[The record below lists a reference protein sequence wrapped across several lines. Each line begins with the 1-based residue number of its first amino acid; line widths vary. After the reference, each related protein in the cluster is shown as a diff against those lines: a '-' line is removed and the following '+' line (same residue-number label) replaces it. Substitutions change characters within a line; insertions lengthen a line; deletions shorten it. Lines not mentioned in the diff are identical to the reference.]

1 MSGVSR
7 HTSAAAQT
15 SSFHPLVWPIWLLG
29 GTLTVGSNP
38 LHNLLLLLGA
48 ALVTLVCQ
56 DDSPVGRAF
65 GFFVRI
71 GLIVIGLRLLL
82 SMVAVG
88 QFTYGATPLGRL
100 PLLGLPWW
108 LGGLALGGPFTLE
121 MLAMGVT
128 GGIRLLALLA
138 LFGAFNAVADH
149 YGLLRRLPSFLGG
162 IGLVLTIGLA
172 FVPQTLNQL
181 IAIREAQR
189 VRGHRFRTWHDAL
202 PLLVPL
208 VSGGLERSLQLA
220 EAMDSRGY
228 GARRTEANSGGRL
241 MEQAGSILGLLLL
254 ALGLFAAFYRSDPRS
269 GWALTGTGLVILAA
283 VARRVGRTSR
293 RSRYLRER
301 WHIYDLLAILSS
313 IALIGVAVL
322 TRRYAVDALVYV
334 PLPTA
339 AMPPFR
345 VWSIAMIALLMVPA
359 GIIAV
364 MDRRQARAHIR
375 EHEQAAS

>member
-1 MSGVSR
+1 MR
-7 HTSAAAQT
+7 Y
-15 SSFHPLVWPIWLLG
+15 HPLVWPIWLIG
-29 GTLTVGSNP
+29 GTFSVGSNP
-38 LHNLLLLLGA
+38 LHNLVLLLGA
-48 ALVTLVCQ
+48 TLVTLVCQ

-181 IAIREAQR
+181 VAIREAQR
-189 VRGHRFRTWHDAL
+189 VRGHRFRTWRDAL

-208 VSGGLERSLQLA
+208 VAGGLERSLQLA

-228 GARRTEANSGGRL
+228 GARRIEANTGSMLREQTGG
-241 MEQAGSILGLLLL
+241 IVGLLLL
-254 ALGLFAAFYRSDPRS
+254 ALGLFTAFYRSDPRP
-269 GWALTGTGLVILAA
+269 GWALAGGGLVILGAM
-283 VARRVGRTSR
+283 ARRAGRASR
-293 RSRYLRER
+293 RSRYAQER
-301 WHIYDLLAILSS
+301 WHIHDLLAVLSS
-313 IALIGVAVL
+313 VGLIAVAVL
-322 TRRYAVDALVYV
+322 ARRYAAEALVYV

-339 AMPPFR
+339 EMPPFR
-345 VWSIAMIALLMVPA
+345 VWSIAMIALLVVPA
-359 GIIAV
+359 GIIAI
-364 MDRRQARAHIR
+364 MQRDQGT
-375 EHEQAAS
+375 S

>member
-1 MSGVSR
+1 
-7 HTSAAAQT
+7 
-15 SSFHPLVWPIWLLG
+15 
-29 GTLTVGSNP
+29 
-38 LHNLLLLLGA
+38 
-48 ALVTLVCQ
+48 
-56 DDSPVGRAF
+56 
-65 GFFVRI
+65 
-71 GLIVIGLRLLL
+71 
-82 SMVAVG
+82 MVAVG

-189 VRGHRFRTWHDAL
+189 VRGHRFRTWRDAL

-228 GARRTEANSGGRL
+228 GARRTETDSGGRL
-241 MEQAGSILGLLLL
+241 LEQAGSILGLLLL
-254 ALGLFAAFYRSDPRS
+254 ALGLFAAFYRSDPRP
-269 GWALTGTGLVILAA
+269 GWALAGTGLVILAA
-283 VARRVGRTSR
+283 VARRIGRTSR
-293 RSRYLRER
+293 RSRYVRER
-301 WHIYDLLAILSS
+301 WHIYDLLAVLSS
-313 IALIGVAVL
+313 LTLIAVAVL
-322 TRRYAVDALVYV
+322 VRRYAVDALVYV

-339 AMPPFR
+339 EIPPFR
-345 VWSIAMIALLMVPA
+345 VWSIAMIALLIVPA
-359 GIIAV
+359 GIVAV
-364 MDRRQARAHIR
+364 MDRRPARARMR

>member
-7 HTSAAAQT
+7 HSSAAAHT
-15 SSFHPLVWPIWLLG
+15 SRFHPLVWPIWLLG
-29 GTLTVGSNP
+29 GTITVGSNP

-189 VRGHRFRTWHDAL
+189 VRGHRFRTWRDAL

-228 GARRTEANSGGRL
+228 GARHTEANAGGRL
-241 MEQAGSILGLLLL
+241 LEQAGSILGLLLL
-254 ALGLFAAFYRSDPRS
+254 ALGLFAAFYRGDPRP
-269 GWALTGTGLVILAA
+269 GWALAGMGLVVLAA
-283 VARRVGRTSR
+283 VARQIGRTSR
-293 RSRYLRER
+293 RSRYVRER
-301 WHIYDLLAILSS
+301 WHSHDLLAVSSS
-313 IALIGVAVL
+313 IALIAVAVL
-322 TRRYAVDALVYV
+322 ARRYAVDALVYV

-339 AMPPFR
+339 EMPPFR
-345 VWSIAMIALLMVPA
+345 VWSIAMIALLIVPA

-364 MDRRQARAHIR
+364 MDRPPARAHMR